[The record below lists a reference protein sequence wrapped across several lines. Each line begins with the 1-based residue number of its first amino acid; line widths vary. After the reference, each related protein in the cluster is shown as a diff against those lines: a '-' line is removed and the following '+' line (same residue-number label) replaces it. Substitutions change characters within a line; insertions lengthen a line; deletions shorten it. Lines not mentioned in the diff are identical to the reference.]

1 MNEDL
6 EHLRLLSI
14 FYYLMAVLIALFSL
28 LPVVHLVLGMAMAF
42 EWGDFGQDPPPAFI
56 GWIVSCIAGFLILLG
71 LTCAACFALAG
82 RNLARHRSWI
92 FCMVIAGIACT
103 MMPVGTV
110 LGVFTILVL
119 NRPSVRALF
128 AGSPSPPAPLQP
140 AGAG

>member
-28 LPVVHLVLGMAMAF
+28 LPVIHLVMGVLMVTGS
-42 EWGDFGQDPPPAFI
+42 GDFGKDPPPAFI
-56 GWIVSCIAGFLILLG
+56 GWIVSCVAVFLILLG
-71 LTCAACFALAG
+71 LTCSACFALAG
-82 RNLARHRSWI
+82 RNLAQHRSWI

-103 MMPVGTV
+103 IMPVGTV

-128 AGSPSPPAPLQP
+128 SGTPAPPVPL
-140 AGAG
+140 AATGGG

>member
-14 FYYLMAVLIALFSL
+14 FHYLMAALFALFSL
-28 LPVVHLVLGMAMAF
+28 FPVVHLVLGVMMLAGSG
-42 EWGDFGQDPPPAFI
+42 EFGADPPPAFV
-56 GWIVSCIAGFLILLG
+56 GWLVSCVAVFLIFLG
-71 LTCAACFALAG
+71 LAFSACFALAG

-110 LGVFTILVL
+110 LGIFTILVL

-128 AGSPSPPAPLQP
+128 EGTAVPPAPLPQT
-140 AGAG
+140 GGM

>member
-14 FYYLMAVLIALFSL
+14 FYYLMAALIALFSL
-28 LPVVHLVLGMAMAF
+28 LPVIHLVMGIMMAVGSD
-42 EWGDFGQDPPPAFI
+42 EFGAEPPPAFI
-56 GWIVSCIAGFLILLG
+56 GWIVSCIAVFLILLG
-71 LTCAACFALAG
+71 VTTAACFALAG

-103 MMPVGTV
+103 MMPLGTV

-128 AGSPSPPAPLQP
+128 AETPAR
-140 AGAG
+140 G